1 MSLILSSHCAT
12 AAEFGGPSFAS
23 ATQTI
28 SPCSLEILRAD
39 RNLGTT
45 QALPRQPLGVAGGR
59 SLLPAML
66 NVFSSPA
73 GKILFRRSHIRD
85 VAVKRLIPIDEYC
98 KVSWD
103 ASTIFPR
110 GCSVCFP
117 FWVPSVHGK
126 VGNKIEQNIKFPI
139 LLWNQP
145 KSTFSS
151 CVVLPWACMSQST
164 FNPHS

>member
-1 MSLILSSHCAT
+1 MT
-12 AAEFGGPSFAS
+12 E
-23 ATQTI
+23 
-28 SPCSLEILRAD
+28 
-39 RNLGTT
+39 
-45 QALPRQPLGVAGGR
+45 GR
-59 SLLPAML
+59 SLLPATL

-126 VGNKIEQNIKFPI
+126 VGNKIEQNIKFPM

-145 KSTFSS
+145 KSTFSG
-151 CVVLPWACMSQST
+151 CVVLPCECSSQHST
-164 FNPHS
+164 PILGAAGLLLPECAEGGLPFGAVELDWIGVEWSGREGSVFSFPLLSL